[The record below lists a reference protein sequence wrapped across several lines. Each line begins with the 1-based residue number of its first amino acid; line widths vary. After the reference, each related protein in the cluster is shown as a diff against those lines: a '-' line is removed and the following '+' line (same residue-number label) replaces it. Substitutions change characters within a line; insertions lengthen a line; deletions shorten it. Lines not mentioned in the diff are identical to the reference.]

1 MQVVLPMLL
10 DDLVK
15 TSCDNSVTPPV
26 CTDDPATSWVT
37 TTQFYTGLGLV
48 QVQGEEGEGLYWP
61 AACAGRRD
69 PSLKGGGGTCV

>member
-1 MQVVLPMLL
+1 MLL

-48 QVQGEEGEGLYWP
+48 QVQG
-61 AACAGRRD
+61 GRRGRGRA
-69 PSLKGGGGTCV
+69 LR